1 MRLPLDAVMFIKPL
15 GQTVL
20 QKKMWKQRIILSNIK
35 CCHLFWQR
43 VTVSINVIYPSR
55 FQLTSALVNKGK

>member
-20 QKKMWKQRIILSNIK
+20 QKKKCGNNVLFSLIL
-35 CCHLFWQR
+35 
-43 VTVSINVIYPSR
+43 NVAIC
-55 FQLTSALVNKGK
+55 FGNV

>member
-20 QKKMWKQRIILSNIK
+20 QKKCGNNVLFSLIL
-35 CCHLFWQR
+35 
-43 VTVSINVIYPSR
+43 NVAIC
-55 FQLTSALVNKGK
+55 FGNV

>member
-20 QKKMWKQRIILSNIK
+20 QKK
-35 CCHLFWQR
+35 
-43 VTVSINVIYPSR
+43 NVETTYYS
-55 FQLTSALVNKGK
+55 L